1 MMVNKFKMVTAEE
14 IANQMNIVSPVDNL
28 HMIQTI
34 KEHQN
39 ILKEVK
45 KEIEAKQKEPAQI
58 TQFRLPKTTEIVTPN
73 NPEVKK
79 KEEKRAKVIE
89 KINCKYKK
97 QYTPVIFQQNEEL
110 KNDEADQKHV
120 SVGMSKF

>member
-45 KEIEAKQKEPAQI
+45 REIEAK
-58 TQFRLPKTTEIVTPN
+58 
-73 NPEVKK
+73 
-79 KEEKRAKVIE
+79 
-89 KINCKYKK
+89 
-97 QYTPVIFQQNEEL
+97 
-110 KNDEADQKHV
+110 
-120 SVGMSKF
+120 